1 MERWS
6 IFYFFTKE
14 IYLHFSTGYGII
26 VLYII
31 NRRARYFF
39 SNYTYIH
46 SEVIM
51 NSFDEVFEKVKSYC
65 LENGTIPEI
74 GIKTWIDPLVPVDF
88 NGSEAIFSVQTDFQ
102 KNIVMNSYANAV
114 KDAFFNVLGLN
125 VSITINVESD
135 EPEKIKVPTDAELEQ
150 KHAELEQSY
159 KFANYDYTFDTFIEG
174 RSNEFALACS
184 KSVAKNCG
192 TKDVPDYN
200 PLFIYGPSGMGK
212 THLITAIAND
222 VRKNHPDFNIVYV
235 TSETFGSDLV
245 NALNKGTISDFHNK
259 YRNADILLIDDIQF
273 FSTRERMQEEF
284 FHTFYKLHQEGK
296 QIVITSDK
304 PPKELVTLE
313 ERLRTRFE
321 GGLIA
326 DISAPDYE
334 TRLAIIN
341 RKSEL
346 LELKMPSEVAEF
358 MANRLRSNI
367 RQLEGAVVRL
377 KALNHFA
384 GSPITISMAQSVMR
398 DVLADEQPIP
408 ITVEK
413 IISEVSTVYGVS
425 PEDLRSSKRSAQIS
439 TARKVAIYVVR
450 EITQMPLASI
460 GTEFGGRDHST
471 IVYSVTS
478 VTESMEKD
486 SNLKNLVNDIIKN
499 IKDKS
504 KV

>member
-1 MERWS
+1 
-6 IFYFFTKE
+6 
-14 IYLHFSTGYGII
+14 
-26 VLYII
+26 
-31 NRRARYFF
+31 
-39 SNYTYIH
+39 
-46 SEVIM
+46 M
-51 NSFDEVFEKVKSYC
+51 NSFEEVFENVKNYC
-65 LENGTIPEI
+65 LENRIIPEI
-74 GIKTWIDPLVPVDF
+74 GVTTWINAMKPVEF
-88 NGSEAIFSVQTDFQ
+88 NGSDAVFSVQTEFQ
-102 KNIVMNSYANAV
+102 KNIVFSNFEAPLSEAFMNI
-114 KDAFFNVLGLN
+114 LGFKVN
-125 VSITINVESD
+125 IVINVESD
-135 EPEKIKVPTDAELEQ
+135 EPAEIHVPTDDELEQ
-150 KHAELEQSY
+150 KHAELEESY

-192 TKDVPDYN
+192 TKAVTVYN

-212 THLITAIAND
+212 THLITAIANE
-222 VRKNHPDFNIVYV
+222 VRRNHPDFNVVYV
-235 TSETFGSDLV
+235 TSEAFGNDLIS
-245 NALNKGTISDFHNK
+245 ALNTNLISDFHEK
-259 YRNADILLIDDIQF
+259 YRNSDILLIDDIQF
-273 FSTRERMQEEF
+273 FAHKERMQEEF
-284 FHTFYKLHQEGK
+284 FHTFYKLYQEGK

-346 LELKMPSEVAEF
+346 LDLKMPSEVAEF
-358 MANRLRSNI
+358 MANRLKSNI
-367 RQLEGAVVRL
+367 RQLEGAVTKL
-377 KALNHFA
+377 KALNHLA
-384 GSPITISMAQSVMR
+384 GSPITISMAQSVIR
-398 DVLADEQPIP
+398 EVLTDDQPIP

-425 PEDLRSSKRSAQIS
+425 PDDLRSNKRSSQIS

-471 IVYSVTS
+471 IVYSVNS
-478 VTESMEKD
+478 VTECIKKD
-486 SNLKNLVNDIIKN
+486 SSLSNLVNDIIKN
-499 IKDKS
+499 IRDKS

>member
-1 MERWS
+1 M
-6 IFYFFTKE
+6 
-14 IYLHFSTGYGII
+14 
-26 VLYII
+26 
-31 NRRARYFF
+31 
-39 SNYTYIH
+39 
-46 SEVIM
+46 M
-51 NSFDEVFEKVKSYC
+51 NSFEEVFENVKKYC
-65 LENGTIPEI
+65 LDNNKILEI
-74 GIKTWIDPLVPVDF
+74 GIKTWIDPLKPVSF
-88 NGSEAIFSVQTDFQ
+88 NGTDAVFSVQTSFQ
-102 KNIVMNSYANAV
+102 KNIVMTTYESIL
-114 KDAFFNVLGLN
+114 KEAFLNVLGLN
-125 VSITINVESD
+125 VNFIINVEED
-135 EPEKIKVPTDAELEQ
+135 ETTSPGAALTDAELDQ
-150 KHAELEQSY
+150 KNEELEKSY

-174 RSNEFALACS
+174 PSNSFALACS

-192 TKDVPDYN
+192 EKEVTGYN

-212 THLITAIAND
+212 THLITAIAAE

-235 TSETFGSDLV
+235 TSETFGNDLIQ
-245 NALNKGTISDFHNK
+245 ALKTNVIDDFHEK
-259 YRNADILLIDDIQF
+259 YRNADILLIDDVQF
-273 FSTRERMQEEF
+273 FAGKESMQEEF
-284 FHTFYKLHQEGK
+284 FHTFYKLHQERK

-313 ERLRTRFE
+313 SRLRTRFE

-346 LELKMPSEVAEF
+346 LDLKMPSEVSEF
-358 MANRLRSNI
+358 MANRLKSNI

-384 GSPITISMAQSVMR
+384 GSPITISMAQSVIR
-398 DVLADEQPIP
+398 DVLTDEQPIP

-425 PEDLRSSKRSAQIS
+425 PDDLRSNKRSQQIS
-439 TARKVAIYVVR
+439 IARKVAIYVVR

-471 IVYSVTS
+471 IVYSVNS
-478 VTESMEKD
+478 VTEAIAKD
-486 SNLKNLVNDIIKN
+486 PNLSNLVNDIIKN
-499 IKDKS
+499 IKDKGKS
-504 KV
+504 

>member
-1 MERWS
+1 
-6 IFYFFTKE
+6 
-14 IYLHFSTGYGII
+14 
-26 VLYII
+26 
-31 NRRARYFF
+31 
-39 SNYTYIH
+39 
-46 SEVIM
+46 M
-51 NSFDEVFEKVKSYC
+51 NSFEEVFENVKNYC
-65 LENGTIPEI
+65 LENNKIPEI
-74 GIKTWIDPLVPVDF
+74 GVTTWINAMKPIGL
-88 NGSEAIFSVQTDFQ
+88 NGSDAIFSVQTEFQ
-102 KNIVMNSYANAV
+102 KNIVFSNFEAALSEAFMNI
-114 KDAFFNVLGLN
+114 LGFKVNL
-125 VSITINVESD
+125 VINVES
-135 EPEKIKVPTDAELEQ
+135 EERMEVHIPTNDELEK
-150 KHAELEQSY
+150 KHQELEQSY

-192 TKDVPDYN
+192 TKAISEYN

-212 THLITAIAND
+212 THLITAIANE
-222 VRKNHPDFNIVYV
+222 VRKNHPSFNVVYI
-235 TSETFGSDLV
+235 TSEVFGNDLISS
-245 NALNKGTISDFHNK
+245 LNNNLISDFHEK

-273 FSTRERMQEEF
+273 FAHKERMQEEF
-284 FHTFYKLHQEGK
+284 FHTFYKLYQEGK

-346 LELKMPSEVAEF
+346 LDLKMPSEVAEF
-358 MANRLRSNI
+358 MANRLKSNI
-367 RQLEGAVVRL
+367 RQLEGAVLKL
-377 KALNHFA
+377 KALNHLA
-384 GSPITISMAQSVMR
+384 GSPITISMAQSVIR
-398 DVLADEQPIP
+398 DVLTDDQPIP

-413 IISEVSTVYGVS
+413 IISDVSTVYGVS
-425 PEDLRSSKRSAQIS
+425 PEDLRSNKRSSQIS
-439 TARKVAIYVVR
+439 IARKVAIYVVR

-471 IVYSVTS
+471 IVYSVNS
-478 VTESMEKD
+478 VAEGIKKD
-486 SNLKNLVNDIIKN
+486 ANLNSLVTDIIKN
-499 IKDKS
+499 IRDKS

>member
-1 MERWS
+1 
-6 IFYFFTKE
+6 
-14 IYLHFSTGYGII
+14 
-26 VLYII
+26 
-31 NRRARYFF
+31 
-39 SNYTYIH
+39 
-46 SEVIM
+46 M
-51 NSFDEVFEKVKSYC
+51 NSFEEVFASVKKYC
-65 LENGTIPEI
+65 LENGKIPEI
-74 GIKTWIDPLVPVDF
+74 GLTTWIEPLIPVSF
-88 NGSEAIFSVQTDFQ
+88 NGSDAVFRVETEFQ
-102 KNIVMNSYANAV
+102 KNIVLTSYNEILR
-114 KDAFFNVLGLN
+114 DAFASLYGFKVN
-125 VSITINVESD
+125 IIIEVETN
-135 EPEKIKVPTDAELEQ
+135 EPEKPNIPTDSELEI
-150 KHAELEQSY
+150 KHQELEQSY

-192 TKDVPDYN
+192 EKAVPDYN

-212 THLITAIAND
+212 THLITAIANE
-222 VRKNHPDFNIVYV
+222 VRKNHPNFNIVYV
-235 TSETFGSDLV
+235 TSETFGSELI
-245 NALNKGTISDFHNK
+245 NALNNTGVIDDFHEK

-273 FSTRERMQEEF
+273 FSGKERMQEEF

-304 PPKELVTLE
+304 PPKELLTLE

-358 MANRLRSNI
+358 MANRLKSNI

-384 GSPITISMAQSVMR
+384 GSPITISMAQSVIR
-398 DVLADEQPIP
+398 DVVTDEQPIP

-425 PEDLRSSKRSAQIS
+425 PEDLRSNKRSAQIS
-439 TARKVAIYVVR
+439 IARKVAIYVVR

-478 VTESMEKD
+478 ISEAMEKD
-486 SNLKNLVNDIIKN
+486 PNLKNLVQDIIKN

>member
-1 MERWS
+1 
-6 IFYFFTKE
+6 
-14 IYLHFSTGYGII
+14 
-26 VLYII
+26 
-31 NRRARYFF
+31 
-39 SNYTYIH
+39 
-46 SEVIM
+46 M
-51 NSFDEVFEKVKSYC
+51 NSFNEVFESVKQYC
-65 LENGTIPEI
+65 RDNKKIPEI
-74 GIKTWIDPLVPVDF
+74 GLKTWIEPLKPVSL
-88 NGSEAIFSVQTDFQ
+88 NSGKAVFSVPTEFQ
-102 KNIVMNSYANAV
+102 KNIVMTTFGRILS
-114 KDAFFNVLGLN
+114 DAFLN
-125 VSITINVESD
+125 VIGMEVEIVINVES
-135 EPEKIKVPTDAELEQ
+135 EETSSSPAPTDAELD
-150 KHAELEQSY
+150 KKDAELQKKY

-174 RSNEFALACS
+174 PSNQFALACS
-184 KSVAKNCG
+184 KSVAKSCSSG
-192 TKDVPDYN
+192 EVSGYN

-212 THLITAIAND
+212 THLMTAIAND
-222 VRKNHPDFNIVYV
+222 VRRNQPDYNIIYV
-235 TSETFGSDLV
+235 TSENFGNELV
-245 NALNKGTISDFHNK
+245 NALKNNTTADFHEK
-259 YRNADILLIDDIQF
+259 YRSADLLLFDDIQF
-273 FSTRERMQEEF
+273 LSGKESMQEEF

-304 PPKELVTLE
+304 PPKELITLE

-346 LELKMPSEVAEF
+346 LDLKMPAEVSEF
-358 MANRLRSNI
+358 MANRLKSNI

-384 GSPITISMAQSVMR
+384 GSPINIPMAQSVIR
-398 DVLADEQPIP
+398 DVLTDEQPIP

-425 PEDLRSSKRSAQIS
+425 PDDLRSSKRSQQIS
-439 TARKVAIYVVR
+439 IARKVAIYVVR

-471 IVYSVTS
+471 IVYSVNS
-478 VTESMEKD
+478 IAEAIQKD
-486 SNLKNLVNDIIKN
+486 ENLSNLVNDIIKN

-504 KV
+504 KS

>member
-1 MERWS
+1 
-6 IFYFFTKE
+6 
-14 IYLHFSTGYGII
+14 
-26 VLYII
+26 
-31 NRRARYFF
+31 
-39 SNYTYIH
+39 
-46 SEVIM
+46 M
-51 NSFDEVFEKVKSYC
+51 NSFEEVFEKVKKYC
-65 LENGTIPEI
+65 LENDKIPEI
-74 GIKTWIDPLVPVDF
+74 GIKTWIDQMKPVSF
-88 NGSEAIFSVQTDFQ
+88 TPTEAVFTIPTDFQ
-102 KNIVMNSYANAV
+102 KNIVVSKYV
-114 KDAFFNVLGLN
+114 DILKDAFLQILGFNIDLV
-125 VSITINVESD
+125 INVENTES
-135 EPEKIKVPTDAELEQ
+135 EKIKVPTDDELEK
-150 KHAELEQSY
+150 KHAELEKSY

-192 TKDVPDYN
+192 EKSVPDYN

-212 THLITAIAND
+212 THLITDIANE
-222 VRKNHPDFNIVYV
+222 VRKNHPNFNIVYV

-245 NALNKGTISDFHNK
+245 NALNTSHISNFQDK
-259 YRNADILLIDDIQF
+259 YRNADILLIDDVQF
-273 FSTRERMQEEF
+273 FAGKERMQEEF

-304 PPKELVTLE
+304 PPKELLTLE

-358 MANRLRSNI
+358 MANRLKSNI

-384 GSPITISMAQSVMR
+384 GSPITISMAQSVIR
-398 DVLADEQPIP
+398 DVLTDEQPIP

-425 PEDLRSSKRSAQIS
+425 ADDIRSNKRSAQIS
-439 TARKVAIYVVR
+439 IARKVAIYVVR

-478 VTESMEKD
+478 ISEGMEKD
-486 SNLKNLVNDIIKN
+486 SNLKNLVEDIIKD

>member
-1 MERWS
+1 
-6 IFYFFTKE
+6 
-14 IYLHFSTGYGII
+14 
-26 VLYII
+26 
-31 NRRARYFF
+31 
-39 SNYTYIH
+39 
-46 SEVIM
+46 M
-51 NSFDEVFEKVKSYC
+51 NSFEEVFENVKNYC
-65 LENGTIPEI
+65 LENKIIPEI
-74 GIKTWIDPLVPVDF
+74 GVTTWINAMKPVQF
-88 NGSEAIFSVQTDFQ
+88 NGNDAVFSVQTEFQ
-102 KNIVMNSYANAV
+102 RNIVFSNFEAPLSE
-114 KDAFFNVLGLN
+114 AFLNILGFKVN
-125 VSITINVESD
+125 IVINVESD
-135 EPEKIKVPTDAELEQ
+135 EPAKVHVPTDDELDR
-150 KHAELEQSY
+150 KHAELQESY

-192 TKDVPDYN
+192 TKAVTMYN

-212 THLITAIAND
+212 THLLTAID
-222 VRKNHPDFNIVYV
+222 HEVRKNHPDFNVVNI
-235 TSETFGSDLV
+235 TSEVFGNDLI
-245 NALNKGTISDFHNK
+245 NALNTNLISDFHEK
-259 YRNADILLIDDIQF
+259 YRTADLLLIDDVQF
-273 FSTRERMQEEF
+273 FSKKERMQEEF

-296 QIVITSDK
+296 QIVITSDR
-304 PPKELVTLE
+304 PPKELITLE

-346 LELKMPSEVAEF
+346 LELKMPSEVGEF
-358 MANRLRSNI
+358 MANRLKSNI
-367 RQLEGAVVRL
+367 RQLEGAVLKL
-377 KALNHFA
+377 KALNHLA
-384 GSPITISMAQSVMR
+384 GSPITISMAQSVIR
-398 DVLADEQPIP
+398 DVLTDDQPIP

-425 PEDLRSSKRSAQIS
+425 PDDLRSNKRSSQIS
-439 TARKVAIYVVR
+439 IARKVAIYVVR

-471 IVYSVTS
+471 IVYSVNS
-478 VTESMEKD
+478 VSEAIKKD
-486 SNLKNLVNDIIKN
+486 SNLSGLVNDIIKN

>member
-1 MERWS
+1 
-6 IFYFFTKE
+6 
-14 IYLHFSTGYGII
+14 
-26 VLYII
+26 
-31 NRRARYFF
+31 
-39 SNYTYIH
+39 
-46 SEVIM
+46 M
-51 NSFDEVFEKVKSYC
+51 NSFEEVFENVKKYC
-65 LENGTIPEI
+65 LQKNIPAI
-74 GIKTWIDPLVPVDF
+74 AITTWIDQMKPVSF
-88 NGSEAIFSVQTDFQ
+88 NGSEAVFTVQTDFQ
-102 KNIVMNSYANAV
+102 RDIVSNKYGDILEEAFLNILGFDV
-114 KDAFFNVLGLN
+114 KVIIK
-125 VSITINVESD
+125 SESD
-135 EPEKIKVPTDAELEQ
+135 ESNKIKVPTDDELEQ
-150 KHAELEQSY
+150 KHAELEKTY

-192 TKDVPDYN
+192 EKAVPDYN
-200 PLFIYGPSGMGK
+200 PRFIYGPSGMGK
-212 THLITAIAND
+212 THLITAIANE

-245 NALNKGTISDFHNK
+245 NALNNGLISDFHDK
-259 YRNADILLIDDIQF
+259 YRNADILLIDDVQF
-273 FSTRERMQEEF
+273 FSGKERMQEEF
-284 FHTFYKLHQEGK
+284 FHTFYKLHQEGR

-304 PPKELVTLE
+304 PPKELLTLE

-358 MANRLRSNI
+358 MANRLKSNI

-384 GSPITISMAQSVMR
+384 GSPITISMAQSVIR
-398 DVLADEQPIP
+398 DVLTDEQPIP

-425 PEDLRSSKRSAQIS
+425 AEDIRSNKRSAQIS
-439 TARKVAIYVVR
+439 IARKVAIYVVR

-478 VTESMEKD
+478 VGDAMAKD
-486 SNLKNLVNDIIKN
+486 PNLKSLVDDIIKN
-499 IKDKS
+499 IRDKS

>member
-1 MERWS
+1 
-6 IFYFFTKE
+6 
-14 IYLHFSTGYGII
+14 
-26 VLYII
+26 
-31 NRRARYFF
+31 
-39 SNYTYIH
+39 
-46 SEVIM
+46 M
-51 NSFDEVFEKVKSYC
+51 NSFEEVFENVKQYC
-65 LENGTIPEI
+65 LQKNIPAI
-74 GIKTWIDPLVPVDF
+74 AITTWIDQMKPVSF
-88 NGSEAIFSVQTDFQ
+88 NGTDAVFIVQTDFQ
-102 KNIVMNSYANAV
+102 RDIVFNKYGDILKEAFYNILGFEVNIIINSET
-114 KDAFFNVLGLN
+114 D
-125 VSITINVESD
+125 ESN
-135 EPEKIKVPTDAELEQ
+135 KIKVPTDDELEQ
-150 KHAELEQSY
+150 KHAELEKTY

-184 KSVAKNCG
+184 KAVAKNCG
-192 TKDVPDYN
+192 VKAVPDYN

-212 THLITAIAND
+212 THLITAIANE
-222 VRKNHPDFNIVYV
+222 VRKNNPDFNIVYV

-245 NALNKGTISDFHNK
+245 NAINNGLISDFHDK

-273 FSTRERMQEEF
+273 FSGKERMQEEF
-284 FHTFYKLHQEGK
+284 FHTFYKLHQDGR

-304 PPKELVTLE
+304 PPKELLTLE

-358 MANRLRSNI
+358 MANRLKSNI

-384 GSPITISMAQSVMR
+384 GSPITISMAQSVIR
-398 DVLADEQPIP
+398 DVLTDEQPIP

-425 PEDLRSSKRSAQIS
+425 AEDIRSNKRSSQIS
-439 TARKVAIYVVR
+439 IARKVAIFVVR
-450 EITQMPLASI
+450 EITGMPLASI

-471 IVYSVTS
+471 IV
-478 VTESMEKD
+478 
-486 SNLKNLVNDIIKN
+486 
-499 IKDKS
+499 
-504 KV
+504 

>member
-1 MERWS
+1 
-6 IFYFFTKE
+6 
-14 IYLHFSTGYGII
+14 
-26 VLYII
+26 
-31 NRRARYFF
+31 
-39 SNYTYIH
+39 
-46 SEVIM
+46 M
-51 NSFDEVFEKVKSYC
+51 NSFEEVFENVKKYC
-65 LENGTIPEI
+65 LENDKIPEI
-74 GIKTWIDPLVPVDF
+74 GITTWIDQMKPSNF
-88 NGSEAIFSVQTDFQ
+88 NGTDAVFNIQTEFQ
-102 KNIVMNSYANAV
+102 KDIVITKYGEIL
-114 KDAFFNVLGLN
+114 KEAFYNVLGFN
-125 VSITINVESD
+125 VNIVINVDSD
-135 EPEKIKVPTDAELEQ
+135 EPEKVKVPTDDELEQ
-150 KHAELEQSY
+150 KHAELEKSY

-192 TKDVPDYN
+192 EKAVPDYN

-212 THLITAIAND
+212 THLITAIANE
-222 VRKNHPDFNIVYV
+222 VRKNHPQFNIVYV
-235 TSETFGSDLV
+235 TSETFGSDLI
-245 NALNKGTISDFHNK
+245 NALNTNLISDFHEK

-273 FSTRERMQEEF
+273 FTGKERMQEEF

-304 PPKELVTLE
+304 PPKELLTLE

-334 TRLAIIN
+334 TRLSIIN

-358 MANRLRSNI
+358 MANRLKSNI

-384 GSPITISMAQSVMR
+384 GSPITISMAQSVIR
-398 DVLADEQPIP
+398 DVLTDEQPIP

-425 PEDLRSSKRSAQIS
+425 PEDIRSNKRSAQIS
-439 TARKVAIYVVR
+439 IARKVAIYVVR

-478 VTESMEKD
+478 ISEAMHKD
-486 SNLKNLVNDIIKN
+486 SNLGNLVNDIIKN
-499 IKDKS
+499 IRDKS
-504 KV
+504 KI

>member
-1 MERWS
+1 
-6 IFYFFTKE
+6 
-14 IYLHFSTGYGII
+14 
-26 VLYII
+26 
-31 NRRARYFF
+31 
-39 SNYTYIH
+39 
-46 SEVIM
+46 M
-51 NSFDEVFEKVKSYC
+51 NSFEEVFENVKKYC
-65 LENGTIPEI
+65 LDNEKIPEI
-74 GIKTWIDPLVPVDF
+74 GITTWIDQMKPVSF
-88 NGSEAIFSVQTDFQ
+88 NSTEAVFSIQTDFQ
-102 KNIVMNSYANAV
+102 KNIVVTKYGDIL
-114 KDAFFNVLGLN
+114 KEAFLQVLGFN
-125 VSITINVESD
+125 IDIVINVENNDS
-135 EPEKIKVPTDAELEQ
+135 EKIKVPTDDELEK
-150 KHAELEQSY
+150 KHAELEKSY

-192 TKDVPDYN
+192 EKSVPDYN

-212 THLITAIAND
+212 THLITAIANE
-222 VRKNHPDFNIVYV
+222 VRKNHPNFNIVYV

-245 NALNKGTISDFHNK
+245 NALNTSHISNFQDK

-273 FSTRERMQEEF
+273 FSGKERMQEEF

-304 PPKELVTLE
+304 PPKELLTLE

-358 MANRLRSNI
+358 MANRLKSNI

-384 GSPITISMAQSVMR
+384 GSPITISMAQSVIR
-398 DVLADEQPIP
+398 DVLTDEQPIP

-425 PEDLRSSKRSAQIS
+425 ADDIRSNKRSAQIS
-439 TARKVAIYVVR
+439 IARKVAIFVVR

-478 VTESMEKD
+478 VSEAMEKD
-486 SNLKNLVNDIIKN
+486 SNLKNLVDDIIKN

>member
-1 MERWS
+1 
-6 IFYFFTKE
+6 
-14 IYLHFSTGYGII
+14 
-26 VLYII
+26 
-31 NRRARYFF
+31 
-39 SNYTYIH
+39 
-46 SEVIM
+46 M
-51 NSFDEVFEKVKSYC
+51 NSFEDVFDNVKKYC
-65 LENGTIPEI
+65 LENDKIPEI
-74 GIKTWIDPLVPVDF
+74 GITTWIDQMKPQSF
-88 NGSEAIFSVQTDFQ
+88 NGTDAVFGIQTDFQ
-102 KNIVMNSYANAV
+102 KNIVMTKYGDIL
-114 KDAFFNVLGLN
+114 KDAFLNVLGFN
-125 VSITINVESD
+125 VNIVINVDSD
-135 EPEKIKVPTDAELEQ
+135 EPEKVKVPTDDELEQ
-150 KHAELEQSY
+150 KHAELEKSY

-192 TKDVPDYN
+192 ERAVPDYN

-212 THLITAIAND
+212 THLITAIANE
-222 VRKNHPDFNIVYV
+222 VRKKQPSFNITYV
-235 TSETFGSDLV
+235 TSETFGNDLV
-245 NALNKGTISDFHNK
+245 NALNTSHISNFQDK
-259 YRNADILLIDDIQF
+259 YRNSDILLIDDIQF
-273 FSTRERMQEEF
+273 FAGKERMQEEF
-284 FHTFYKLHQEGK
+284 FHTFYKLHQEGR

-304 PPKELVTLE
+304 PPKELLTLE

-358 MANRLRSNI
+358 MANRLKSNI

-384 GSPITISMAQSVMR
+384 GSPITISMAQSVIR
-398 DVLADEQPIP
+398 DVLTDEQPIP

-425 PEDLRSSKRSAQIS
+425 PDDIRSNKRSAQIS
-439 TARKVAIYVVR
+439 IARKVAIFVVR

-478 VTESMEKD
+478 VSEAMEKD
-486 SNLKNLVNDIIKN
+486 ANLKNLVEDIIK
-499 IKDKS
+499 IIRDKS

>member
-1 MERWS
+1 
-6 IFYFFTKE
+6 
-14 IYLHFSTGYGII
+14 
-26 VLYII
+26 
-31 NRRARYFF
+31 
-39 SNYTYIH
+39 
-46 SEVIM
+46 M
-51 NSFDEVFEKVKSYC
+51 NSFEEVFENVKKYC
-65 LENGTIPEI
+65 LENEKIPEI
-74 GIKTWIDPLVPVDF
+74 GITTWIDQMKPENF
-88 NGSEAIFSVQTDFQ
+88 NGTDAVFSIQTDFQ
-102 KNIVMNSYANAV
+102 RNIVMTKYGDIL
-114 KDAFFNVLGLN
+114 KEAFYNVLGFN
-125 VSITINVESD
+125 TNIIINVDSD
-135 EPEKIKVPTDAELEQ
+135 EPEKIVVPTDAELDR
-150 KHAELEQSY
+150 KHAELEKSY

-192 TKDVPDYN
+192 EKAVPDYN

-212 THLITAIAND
+212 THLITAIANE
-222 VRKNHPDFNIVYV
+222 VRKNHPNFNIVYV
-235 TSETFGSDLV
+235 TSEAFGGDLI
-245 NALNKGTISDFHNK
+245 NAINKSMMSDFHDK
-259 YRNADILLIDDIQF
+259 YRNVDILLIDDVQF
-273 FSTRERMQEEF
+273 FAEKERMQEEF

-346 LELKMPSEVAEF
+346 LELKMPGEVAEF
-358 MANRLRSNI
+358 MANRLKSNI
-367 RQLEGAVVRL
+367 RQLEGAVTRL

-384 GSPITISMAQSVMR
+384 GSPITISMAQSVIR
-398 DVLADEQPIP
+398 DVLTDEQPIP

-425 PEDLRSSKRSAQIS
+425 PEDIRSNKRSAQIS
-439 TARKVAIYVVR
+439 IARKVAIYVVR
-450 EITQMPLASI
+450 EVTQMPLASI

-478 VTESMEKD
+478 VTDAMAKD
-486 SNLKNLVNDIIKN
+486 STLRTLVEDIIKN
-499 IKDKS
+499 IRDKS

>member
-1 MERWS
+1 
-6 IFYFFTKE
+6 
-14 IYLHFSTGYGII
+14 
-26 VLYII
+26 
-31 NRRARYFF
+31 
-39 SNYTYIH
+39 
-46 SEVIM
+46 M
-51 NSFDEVFEKVKSYC
+51 NSFEEVFEKVKKYC
-65 LENGTIPEI
+65 LENEKIPAI
-74 GIKTWIDPLVPVDF
+74 GITTWIDQMKPVSF
-88 NGSEAIFSVQTDFQ
+88 TPTEAVFTIPTDFQ
-102 KNIVMNSYANAV
+102 KNIVVTKYGETL
-114 KDAFFNVLGLN
+114 KDAFFQILGFNIDL
-125 VSITINVESD
+125 VINVENNDS
-135 EPEKIKVPTDAELEQ
+135 EAIKVPTDDEIEK
-150 KHAELEQSY
+150 KHAELEKSY

-192 TKDVPDYN
+192 EKSLPDYN

-212 THLITAIAND
+212 THLITAIANE

-245 NALNKGTISDFHNK
+245 NALNTSHISNFQDK
-259 YRNADILLIDDIQF
+259 YRNADILLIDDVQF
-273 FSTRERMQEEF
+273 FAGKERMQEEF

-304 PPKELVTLE
+304 PPKELLTLE

-358 MANRLRSNI
+358 MANRLKSNI

-384 GSPITISMAQSVMR
+384 GSPISISMAQSVIR
-398 DVLADEQPIP
+398 DVLTDEQPIP

-425 PEDLRSSKRSAQIS
+425 ADDIRSNKRSAQIS
-439 TARKVAIYVVR
+439 IARKVAIYVVR
-450 EITQMPLASI
+450 EITEMPLASI

-478 VTESMEKD
+478 ITEGMEKD
-486 SNLKNLVNDIIKN
+486 PNLKNLVEDIIKD

>member
-1 MERWS
+1 
-6 IFYFFTKE
+6 
-14 IYLHFSTGYGII
+14 
-26 VLYII
+26 
-31 NRRARYFF
+31 
-39 SNYTYIH
+39 
-46 SEVIM
+46 M
-51 NSFDEVFEKVKSYC
+51 NSFEEVFENVKKYC
-65 LENGTIPEI
+65 LENEKIPEI
-74 GIKTWIDPLVPVDF
+74 GITTWIDQMKPENF
-88 NGSEAIFSVQTDFQ
+88 NGTDAVFSIQTDFQ
-102 KNIVMNSYANAV
+102 RNIVMTKYGDIL
-114 KDAFFNVLGLN
+114 KEAFYNVLGFN
-125 VSITINVESD
+125 TNIIINVDSD
-135 EPEKIKVPTDAELEQ
+135 EPEKIVVPTDAELDR
-150 KHAELEQSY
+150 KHAELEKSY

-192 TKDVPDYN
+192 EKAVPDYN

-212 THLITAIAND
+212 THLITAIANE
-222 VRKNHPDFNIVYV
+222 VRKNHPNFNIVYV
-235 TSETFGSDLV
+235 TSEAFGGDLI
-245 NALNKGTISDFHNK
+245 NAINKSMMSDFHDK
-259 YRNADILLIDDIQF
+259 YRNVDILLIDDVQF
-273 FSTRERMQEEF
+273 FAEKERMQEEF

-346 LELKMPSEVAEF
+346 LELKMPGGVAEF
-358 MANRLRSNI
+358 MANRLKSNI
-367 RQLEGAVVRL
+367 RQLEGAVTRL

-384 GSPITISMAQSVMR
+384 GSPITISMAQSVIR
-398 DVLADEQPIP
+398 DVLTDEQPIP

-425 PEDLRSSKRSAQIS
+425 PEDIRSNKRSAQIS
-439 TARKVAIYVVR
+439 IARKVAIYVVR
-450 EITQMPLASI
+450 EVTQMPLASI

-478 VTESMEKD
+478 VTDAMAKD
-486 SNLKNLVNDIIKN
+486 STLRTLVEDIIKN
-499 IKDKS
+499 IRDKS